1 MAFDGIAHATL
12 RGPRFVH
19 EAFEPQ
25 GYLGAIDDLPFRYDP
40 ARAKALLASAG
51 LAEGFAVTI
60 DVRNASPWTEVAQA
74 LQSGLAEAGDMITIG
89 SRDRQPVPTQ
99 V

>member
-12 RGPRFVH
+12 RGPRFVP
-19 EAFEPQ
+19 EPFEPQ

-60 DVRNASPWTEVAQA
+60 DGRTASPWTEVAQA
-74 LQSGLAEAGDMITIG
+74 LQSGFAEPGLNTPLAPRHRKTCL
-89 SRDRQPVPTQ
+89 T
-99 V
+99 